1 MNRKHF
7 KTQIYQLK
15 NYHNEQVEVAF
26 AGESNFKQGNCLF
39 TWGNHDLS
47 HYDDV

>member
-26 AGESNFKQGNCLF
+26 AGIKLQTGQ
-39 TWGNHDLS
+39 LS
-47 HYDDV
+47 FYMGQS

>member
-26 AGESNFKQGNCLF
+26 AGNQTSNRQLSF

>member
-26 AGESNFKQGNCLF
+26 AESNFKQGNCLF
-39 TWGNHDLS
+39 TWGNHDPIAL
-47 HYDDV
+47 